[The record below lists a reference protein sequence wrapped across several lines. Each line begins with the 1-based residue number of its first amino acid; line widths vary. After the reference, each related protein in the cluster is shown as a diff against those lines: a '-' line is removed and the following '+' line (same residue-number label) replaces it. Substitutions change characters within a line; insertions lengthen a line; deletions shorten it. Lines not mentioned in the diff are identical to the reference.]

1 MRNFRELEIWKNGMK
16 ICSIVYDMIES
27 FPDSERYGLRS
38 QITRCA
44 VSIPSNIA
52 EGCSRT
58 SELDFA
64 RFLEISL
71 GSCYELETQMII
83 AKEKFWKEHKDFSST
98 SDLLTSQQKMTTAF
112 ISKLKQSLKKPLPIT
127 QQP

>member
-1 MRNFRELEIWKNGMK
+1 
-16 ICSIVYDMIES
+16 MIES

-38 QITRCA
+38 QISRCA

-83 AKEKFWKEHKDFSST
+83 AKEKFWKAHKDFATT
-98 SDLLTSQQKMTTAF
+98 SELLISQQKMTTAF
-112 ISKLKQSLKKPLPIT
+112 ITKLKQSQKKP
-127 QQP
+127 